1 MPTCTT
7 ITNGATLAITAE
19 TLTAGFCHTSLQA
32 THTEFAAKTTI
43 NHLGSSF
50 TSGITTPNSG
60 DQDKLWMKLDSD
72 SRPLGWYYYDSCNSA
87 WQSFSTTPV
96 GTLNPYAGA
105 SAPDGWLLCDDSDV
119 AKLTY
124 VRLNA
129 LLGTTYGAATDATLN
144 FKLPDMRGR
153 VAVAADGTAAR
164 MASNDAAGNTG
175 GEELH
180 TLTTAEMPAHIHS
193 HGDGYNFLADGGGT
207 ATGGGSGSWG
217 ASTAD
222 TTSVGGDTAHNNMQP
237 YQVVAN
243 YIIKT

>member
-1 MPTCTT
+1 MPTCTS

-19 TLTAGFCHTSLQA
+19 TLTSGFCHTSLQA

-43 NHLGSSF
+43 SHLGASF
-50 TSGITTPNSG
+50 TSGVTAPNSS

-105 SAPDGWLLCDDSDV
+105 SAPDGWLLCDGSDV

-164 MASNDAAGNTG
+164 MASNDAAGESG

-180 TLTTAEMPAHIHS
+180 TLTIAEMPDGKYVKNMTFSKTDNYNHTNYNPYSPNFGDTS
-193 HGDGYNFLADGGGT
+193 HYD
-207 ATGGGSGSWG
+207 
-217 ASTAD
+217 
-222 TTSVGGDTAHNNMQP
+222 VGGATAMNNMQP

>member
-19 TLTAGFCHTSLQA
+19 NLTADFCHTSLQL
-32 THTEFAAKTTI
+32 THDEFAAKTTI
-43 NHLGSSF
+43 SHLGASF
-50 TSGITTPNSG
+50 TSGATTPSSS
-60 DQDKLWMKLDSD
+60 DQDKLWMKLDDD

-105 SAPDGWLLCDDSDV
+105 AAPDGWLLCDGSDV

-129 LLGTTYGAATDATLN
+129 LLGTTSGAATDATLN

-153 VAVAADGTAAR
+153 IPVAADGSAGR
-164 MASNDAAGNTG
+164 MASNDAAGESG

-180 TLTTAEMPAHIHS
+180 TLTVAEMPAHVHNI
-193 HGDGYNFLADGGGT
+193 YNT
-207 ATGGGSGSWG
+207 ITWTGGNWISGTSGSSNG
-217 ASTAD
+217 TNTHDTDSTGDD
-222 TTSVGGDTAHNNMQP
+222 TPHNNMQP

>member
-1 MPTCTT
+1 
-7 ITNGATLAITAE
+7 
-19 TLTAGFCHTSLQA
+19 
-32 THTEFAAKTTI
+32 
-43 NHLGSSF
+43 
-50 TSGITTPNSG
+50 
-60 DQDKLWMKLDSD
+60 
-72 SRPLGWYYYDSCNSA
+72 
-87 WQSFSTTPV
+87 
-96 GTLNPYAGA
+96 LNPYAGA
-105 SAPDGWLLCDDSDV
+105 SAPDGWLLCDGSDV

-164 MASNDAAGNTG
+164 MASNDAAGNSG

-180 TLTTAEMPAHIHS
+180 TLTIAEMPDGKYVKNMTFSKTDNYNHMNYNPYSPNFGDTS
-193 HGDGYNFLADGGGT
+193 HYD
-207 ATGGGSGSWG
+207 
-217 ASTAD
+217 
-222 TTSVGGDTAHNNMQP
+222 VGGATAMNNMQP

>member
-7 ITNGATLAITAE
+7 ITNGATVAITAE
-19 TLTAGFCHTSLQA
+19 TLTADFCHTSLQL
-32 THTEFAAKTTI
+32 THNEFAAKTTI
-43 NHLGSSF
+43 NHLGAAF
-50 TSGITTPNSG
+50 TVGTTVASG
-60 DQDKLWMKLDSD
+60 DQDKLWMKLDGD

-105 SAPDGWLLCDDSDV
+105 SAPDGWLLCDGSDV

-153 VAVAADGTAAR
+153 IPVAADGSAGR
-164 MASNDAAGNTG
+164 MASNDAAGESG

-180 TLTTAEMPAHIHS
+180 TLTIAEMPDGMYAKNISFQRTDNTNNNNHNPAS
-193 HGDGYNFLADGGGT
+193 PRFDTVSGDVNIGGAT
-207 ATGGGSGSWG
+207 AM
-217 ASTAD
+217 
-222 TTSVGGDTAHNNMQP
+222 NNMQP